1 MAFQAV
7 PNGVEVVF
15 NATQNSV
22 PIVNVYHVQTPSAI
36 DDTVL
41 LEISEVFFDW
51 WQTSCQAALHNS
63 YVLNTIVAKDLSVA
77 NGHEVVTILTTDNTG
92 GAGDDPA
99 AANAALVLSWRTA
112 NTGRSFRGRSY
123 MGGLPNAVLADA
135 QHMGTGETA
144 AWATRA
150 ADLIDAL
157 ETAGYVLAVLSRVA
171 AGVQRITGLLTQ
183 IISVVVD
190 TKLDSQRR
198 RTAN

>member
-15 NATQNSV
+15 NATQNGV
-22 PIVNVYHVQTPSAI
+22 PIVNVYHVKTPGAVN
-36 DDTVL
+36 DTVL

-51 WQTSCQAALHNS
+51 WQASVQAAQHNS
-63 YVLNTIVAKDLSVA
+63 YVLNTIVAKDLTVA
-77 NGHEVVTILTTDNTG
+77 NGHEVTTILTTDNTG
-92 GAGDDPA
+92 GAGDEAA
-99 AANAALVLSWRTA
+99 AANAALVMSWRTA
-112 NTGRSFRGRSY
+112 NTGRSFRGRTY
-123 MGGLPNAVLADA
+123 VGGLPNAVLSDA
-135 QHMGTGETA
+135 QHMGTGEAA

-171 AGVQRITGLLTQ
+171 AGVQRVAGLLTQ